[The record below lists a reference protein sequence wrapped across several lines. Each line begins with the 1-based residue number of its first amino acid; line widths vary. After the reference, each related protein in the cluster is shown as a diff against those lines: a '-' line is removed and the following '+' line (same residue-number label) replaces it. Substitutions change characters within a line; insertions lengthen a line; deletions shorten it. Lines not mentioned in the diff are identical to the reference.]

1 MRTRTYVKFVM
12 LILIGK
18 MIQLTIFAD
27 AKDIILKI
35 MEHAINAVLDVP
47 TAIESNVYNVL
58 KMNIGLL
65 MV

>member
-27 AKDIILKI
+27 AKDIIHKI
-35 MEHAINAVLDVP
+35 MEHAINAVLDVLV
-47 TAIESNVYNVL
+47 AIESNVYNVL

>member
-1 MRTRTYVKFVM
+1 MRTRTYVKYVM

-27 AKDIILKI
+27 AKDIIHKI
-35 MEHAINAVLDVP
+35 MGHAINAVLDALAV
-47 TAIESNVYNVL
+47 IESSVYNVL

>member
-1 MRTRTYVKFVM
+1 M

-27 AKDIILKI
+27 AKDIIHKI
-35 MEHAINAVLDVP
+35 MEHAINVVLDVLV
-47 TAIESNVYNVL
+47 AIESNVYNVL